1 MFSLHVFLA
10 AAASDTGSGGGLL
23 GLLPLVL
30 IFGVMYFLLLRPQRK
45 RQKETARMQSALAEG
60 DEIVLSSGIHGWISA
75 FVENETYVWVEI
87 AEKVEIRVERSAISS
102 RKSPLSESEIKTDES
117 K

>member
-23 GLLPLVL
+23 SLLPLVL

-45 RQKETARMQSALAEG
+45 RQKESQRLQSSLSEG
-60 DEIVLSSGIHGWISA
+60 DEVILNSGIYGFVSA
-75 FVENETYVWVEI
+75 VEDGYLWLDI
-87 AEKVEIRVERSAISS
+87 AEKVEIRVARSAVASRVSS
-102 RKSPLSESEIKTDES
+102 PADEQTATED
-117 K
+117 KK